1 MQGIRQRASRSVRAR
16 EVARAGTGWFCLV
29 LAVTLPLAV
38 GVSPA
43 IAQHGLA
50 ATPDASDTIL
60 AWGDNNDGEL
70 GDGTTT
76 DSSTPVEVSLP
87 AGTTITAIAAGHDHS
102 LAVTSAGTALAWGD
116 NRFGQL
122 GDETTTDSITPV
134 DVSLPVGTT
143 VTAIAAGDDHS
154 FAVTSA
160 GTALA
165 WGDND
170 RGELG
175 DGTTTRSS
183 TPVPISLPAGT
194 TVTAIAGGI
203 AHGLALTSAGAV
215 LAWGLNS
222 DGQLGDG
229 TTTDSS
235 TPVEVSLPAGTT
247 VTAIAAGSLHSLA
260 VTSAGT
266 VLTWGLNAD
275 GQLGDGTTTDSST
288 PVEVSLP
295 AGTTVTAV
303 GGGRGHSLAVTSAG
317 TALAWGDNVRGQLG
331 DGTTTDSSTPVEV
344 SLPAGTTVT
353 TITAIAAG
361 RFHSL
366 AVTSAGTA
374 LGWGDNNDGELGDGT
389 TTDSSTP
396 VEVSLPAGTTVTA
409 TTAGASHSMALVA
422 PPPASTPP
430 PPASTPPPP
439 DATTPPPDL
448 PTTGASLPISL
459 AAAALLVLTGAT
471 LIRLAHQHRPT
482 RRLR

>member
-1 MQGIRQRASRSVRAR
+1 MQGIRQRASCSARAR
-16 EVARAGTGWFCLV
+16 KVARVGTGWFCLV
-29 LAVTLPLAV
+29 LAVTLPPAV

-87 AGTTITAIAAGHDHS
+87 AGTTVTAIAAGNDHS

-122 GDETTTDSITPV
+122 GDETTTNSITPV
-134 DVSLPVGTT
+134 EVSLPAGTT
-143 VTAIAAGDDHS
+143 ITAIAAGDDHS

-160 GTALA
+160 GTGLA

-194 TVTAIAGGI
+194 TITAIAGGV

-235 TPVEVSLPAGTT
+235 TPVEVSLPAGTI
-247 VTAIAAGSLHSLA
+247 VTAIAAGSFHSLAVTSAGAVLAWGDNGRGQLGDGTTTDSSTPVEVGLPAGTTVTAIGGGRDHSLA

-266 VLTWGLNAD
+266 GLAWGDNGR

-295 AGTTVTAV
+295 AGTTVTA
-303 GGGRGHSLAVTSAG
+303 
-317 TALAWGDNVRGQLG
+317 
-331 DGTTTDSSTPVEV
+331 
-344 SLPAGTTVT
+344 
-353 TITAIAAG
+353 IAAG

-366 AVTSAGTA
+366 AVTSTGAA
-374 LGWGDNNDGELGDGT
+374 LGWGSNSDGRLGDGT

-409 TTAGASHSMALVA
+409 TTAGAAHSMALVA
-422 PPPASTPP
+422 PPAG
-430 PPASTPPPP
+430 STPPPP
-439 DATTPPPDL
+439 DVTAPPPDL
-448 PTTGASLPISL
+448 PTTGASLPITL
-459 AAAALLVLTGAT
+459 VAAILLVLTGAT
-471 LIRLAHQHRPT
+471 LIRLAHQHQPTHRP
-482 RRLR
+482 R

>member
-1 MQGIRQRASRSVRAR
+1 MQGICQRASRSVRAR

-29 LAVTLPLAV
+29 LAVTLPPAV

-50 ATPDASDTIL
+50 AAPDASDTIL

-87 AGTTITAIAAGHDHS
+87 AGTTVTAVAAGHDHS

-134 DVSLPVGTT
+134 EVSLPAGAT

-175 DGTTTRSS
+175 DGTTTRRS
-183 TPVPISLPAGT
+183 TPVPVSLPAGT

-203 AHGLALTSAGAV
+203 AHGLALTSAGTVLAWGLNSDGQLGDGTTADSSTPVEVSLPAGATVTAIAAGSLHSLAVTSAGAV

-229 TTTDSS
+229 TTADSSTPVEVSLPAGATVTAIGGGRDHSLAVTSAGAVLAWGDNGRGQLGDGTTADSS

-260 VTSAGT
+260 VTPGGT
-266 VLTWGLNAD
+266 ALGWGSNSD
-275 GQLGDGTTTDSST
+275 GRLGDGTTADSST
-288 PVEVSLP
+288 PVEVSLS

-303 GGGRGHSLAVTSAG
+303 
-317 TALAWGDNVRGQLG
+317 
-331 DGTTTDSSTPVEV
+331 
-344 SLPAGTTVT
+344 
-353 TITAIAAG
+353 AAG
-361 RFHSL
+361 
-366 AVTSAGTA
+366 AA
-374 LGWGDNNDGELGDGT
+374 
-389 TTDSSTP
+389 
-396 VEVSLPAGTTVTA
+396 
-409 TTAGASHSMALVA
+409 HSMALVA
-422 PPPASTPP
+422 PPPGAT
-430 PPASTPPPP
+430 APPP
-439 DATTPPPDL
+439 DSTAPPPDSTAPPPDL
-448 PTTGASLPISL
+448 PTTGASLPITL
-459 AAAALLVLTGAT
+459 AAATLLLLTGAT
-471 LIRLAHQHRPT
+471 LIRLAHQHQPT

>member
-1 MQGIRQRASRSVRAR
+1 MQGIRQRAGRSVRAR
-16 EVARAGTGWFCLV
+16 EVARTGTGWFCLI
-29 LAVTLPLAV
+29 LAATLPQAV

-50 ATPDASDTIL
+50 APDASDTIL

-87 AGTTITAIAAGHDHS
+87 AGTTVTAIAAGHDHS

-134 DVSLPVGTT
+134 DVSLLAGTT

-160 GTALA
+160 GAALA

-183 TPVPISLPAGT
+183 TPVPVSLPAGT

-203 AHGLALTSAGAV
+203 AHGLALTSAGKV

-229 TTTDSS
+229 TTADSS

-247 VTAIAAGSLHSLA
+247 VTAI
-260 VTSAGT
+260 
-266 VLTWGLNAD
+266 
-275 GQLGDGTTTDSST
+275 
-288 PVEVSLP
+288 
-295 AGTTVTAV
+295 
-303 GGGRGHSLAVTSAG
+303 GGGR
-317 TALAWGDNVRGQLG
+317 
-331 DGTTTDSSTPVEV
+331 
-344 SLPAGTTVT
+344 
-353 TITAIAAG
+353 
-361 RFHSL
+361 
-366 AVTSAGTA
+366 
-374 LGWGDNNDGELGDGT
+374 
-389 TTDSSTP
+389 
-396 VEVSLPAGTTVTA
+396 
-409 TTAGASHSMALVA
+409 
-422 PPPASTPP
+422 
-430 PPASTPPPP
+430 
-439 DATTPPPDL
+439 
-448 PTTGASLPISL
+448 
-459 AAAALLVLTGAT
+459 
-471 LIRLAHQHRPT
+471 
-482 RRLR
+482 